1 MRLNVLV
8 TSRSH
13 QVLCGNIDSITL
25 GMPGSALSDHTLADV
40 DLPHVQEMVGDSLE
54 ACCMFKR
61 QAAVPER
68 APSAP
73 PVPQDTGI
81 LTDLDGNYHHS
92 LPGSY
97 HVHNSPA
104 PPESV
109 QRSFVWLQGHVFCA
123 ILPTTCLIQSLSGD
137 FSAGYLQA
145 TLFQPRM
152 MTRGIP
158 SHQVWVRVMAHVFCA
173 DSHGV

>member
-1 MRLNVLV
+1 MCPDNTVFVSGCWLPDLPAFGMHLNILV

-40 DLPHVQEMVGDSLE
+40 ELPHVQEMVGDSLE

-73 PVPQDTGI
+73 PVAQDTGI
-81 LTDLDGNYHHS
+81 LTDLDGNYHYS
-92 LPGSY
+92 LPGRATVY
-97 HVHNSPA
+97 TKV
-104 PPESV
+104 
-109 QRSFVWLQGHVFCA
+109 
-123 ILPTTCLIQSLSGD
+123 LPLPIVCRD
-137 FSAGYLQA
+137 F
-145 TLFQPRM
+145 
-152 MTRGIP
+152 
-158 SHQVWVRVMAHVFCA
+158 
-173 DSHGV
+173 